1 MDLHTIITDFP
12 FVGCGESRI
21 GGRSENQD
29 SYGFSDTPFGLLVTV
44 CDGMG
49 GGPGG
54 KTASSIAVKEI
65 IDVVAEANA
74 EELTPADALQKAIH
88 SANHAIIKAQEENP
102 RLKGMGTTCTA
113 LLINNVSAIIAHV
126 GDSRVYQLRRY
137 HKVFRTFD
145 HSMVF
150 ELVEKKIITEEQAR
164 LSENSNIITRALGL
178 KTELEIDIVER
189 PYEKG
194 DRFMLCSDGIHGTM
208 PEPELIKKVCGNK
221 NLAQVVDGIATYVDQ
236 MGRSNGGG
244 HDNLTLVI
252 IRTKTKSKLKE
263 KMSTRNRIIL
273 VTMAALLAL
282 SCVMNIRQCSKIKIL
297 RKESKEI
304 IANDTV
310 ATPADTTNFQSQ
322 VVE

>member
-29 SYGFSDTPFGLLVTV
+29 SYGFCDTPFGLLVTV

-65 IDVVAEANA
+65 IDGVAEANA
-74 EELTPADALQKAIH
+74 DELTPVDALQKAIH
-88 SANHAIIKAQEENP
+88 AANLSIIGAQVENP
-102 RLKGMGTTCTA
+102 KLKGMGTTCTA
-113 LLINNVSAIIAHV
+113 LLINKESAILAHV
-126 GDSRVYQLRRY
+126 GDSRVYQLRGR

-150 ELVEKKIITEEQAR
+150 EMVEKKIITEEQAR
-164 LSENSNIITRALGL
+164 LSDNSNIITRALGL
-178 KTELEIDIVER
+178 KSELEIDITER

-208 PEPELIKKVCGNK
+208 PESELIKKVSGNK
-221 NLAQVVDGIATYVDQ
+221 NLAQVVDGLATYVDQ
-236 MGRSNGGG
+236 IGRNHGGG
-244 HDNLTLVI
+244 HDNLTLAI
-252 IRTKTKSKLKE
+252 IKTKTKSKLKE
-263 KMSTRNRIIL
+263 KMSTRNRIIFIAIAI
-273 VTMAALLAL
+273 MLAL
-282 SCVMNIRQCSKIKIL
+282 SCVMNLRQCSKIKDL
-297 RKESKEI
+297 EKDFNGAVVK
-304 IANDTV
+304 DTV
-310 ATPADTTNFQSQ
+310 YVFVDTLNCQSQ